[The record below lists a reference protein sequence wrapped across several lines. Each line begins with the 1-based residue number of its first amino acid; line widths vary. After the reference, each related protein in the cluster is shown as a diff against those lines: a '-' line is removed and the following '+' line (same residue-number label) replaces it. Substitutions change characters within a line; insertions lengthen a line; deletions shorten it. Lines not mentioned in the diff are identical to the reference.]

1 MLGTELPFTDIDTD
15 AGYWINMIQPSLLCG
30 VAFVANMII
39 EISVCLANNAVKSA
53 PKVFNHASEELST
66 ELTSNGMTLLRRDEN
81 MRARI

>member
-1 MLGTELPFTDIDTD
+1 
-15 AGYWINMIQPSLLCG
+15 MIQPSLLCG

-66 ELTSNGMTLLRRDEN
+66 ELKSNGMTLNAKLRVRNILIQVQDFN
-81 MRARI
+81 M

>member
-39 EISVCLANNAVKSA
+39 EISVFGEQRSEKCPN
-53 PKVFNHASEELST
+53 VFNHASEELST
-66 ELTSNGMTLLRRDEN
+66 ELTSNGMNLLRRDEN